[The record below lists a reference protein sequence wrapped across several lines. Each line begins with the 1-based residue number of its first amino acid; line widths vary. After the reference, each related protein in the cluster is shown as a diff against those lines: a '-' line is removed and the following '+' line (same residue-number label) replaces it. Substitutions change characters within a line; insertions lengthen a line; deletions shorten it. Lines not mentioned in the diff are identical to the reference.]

1 MRAFLLGRYVYFLII
16 FLIRLEALENASKK
30 KPVMGSIPM
39 ATLPYTDIPRLMEI
53 YLDNGIYAF
62 CLDFEGRVPFSVF
75 QKIVQ
80 IHNILKERK
89 VDAFI
94 YAENVNIGKPSKKSS
109 FITAKDVLSFAFV
122 LDSISDNHLV
132 GGGRSENVENLR
144 LFSRKYAYWK
154 VTPQE
159 MANFCR
165 KMP

>member
-1 MRAFLLGRYVYFLII
+1 
-16 FLIRLEALENASKK
+16 
-30 KPVMGSIPM
+30 M

-94 YAENVNIGKPSKKSS
+94 YAENVN
-109 FITAKDVLSFAFV
+109 AKDVLSFAFG

-132 GGGRSENVENLR
+132 GGGRLENVENLR
-144 LFSRKYAYWK
+144 LFSRKTYAYWK
-154 VTPQE
+154 VTPQKIGE
-159 MANFCR
+159 FLPEGALIAATCKHYCLNFER
-165 KMP
+165 KNI